1 MSTSQL
7 RVPVAILALALA
19 LAAGTASADEPPLT
33 SQSLTPQQQQG
44 KRLYNHICVYC
55 HSPGVWGTNRLSKRM
70 DKEHAVLENRTDL
83 SADAIQTIVRTG
95 IGSMPPLRK
104 SELTDADVSAIAA
117 YLTRQTGDVDQE
129 GLRQRGSGYG
139 RRCCKFAG
147 GRSGG

>member
-1 MSTSQL
+1 MSIGMKL
-7 RVPVAILALALA
+7 RGSARFLAVLALSLSSALALVGVA
-19 LAAGTASADEPPLT
+19 NAAEP
-33 SQSLTPQQQQG
+33 SLTPQQQQG

-83 SADAIQTIVRTG
+83 SAGAIQTIVRTG

-117 YLTRQTGDVDQE
+117 YLTRQN
-129 GLRQRGSGYG
+129 R
-139 RRCCKFAG
+139 
-147 GRSGG
+147 